1 MELNEILYFS
11 LIGLLLFAIELI
23 YFRVAIRFGIVD
35 KPNSRSSHVKP
46 AIRGGGIIFVFATLA
61 WSISRDF
68 SLPWFLMGVC
78 AIAIISFLDDVMS
91 LNPTVRFLIQLLAIL
106 LLFYQLWPISWPFYL
121 LVLAVIVCIGTLNAF
136 NFMDGI
142 NGITGVYAL
151 VALLSFSYIHAQVVA
166 FTELSFIIVVS
177 ISVLIFLFF
186 NFRKRAQC
194 FAGDVGSV
202 TIAFVLIFLLLQLIL
217 ATNNFLWPLLFLVY
231 GTDSIV
237 TIVFRIKRRENIF
250 KPHRTHL
257 FQYLSNELAWPHLT
271 VSLTYGVVQLLFNV
285 MLFFTLSRHQYVI
298 PIVSAVILVIAY
310 LIIRIKIV
318 RHISKDGSMTGRVGN

>member
-1 MELNEILYFS
+1 MELNQTLYFS

-46 AIRGGGIIFVFATLA
+46 AIRGGGIIFVFAVLV
-61 WSISRDF
+61 WSGSHDF
-68 SLPWFLMGVC
+68 SLPCFVFGAC
-78 AIAIISFLDDVMS
+78 AIAVISFLDDVMS
-91 LNPTVRFLIQLLAIL
+91 LNPLVRFLIQLLAVV
-106 LLFYQLWPISWPFYL
+106 LLFYQIGPSSWPAYL

-151 VALLSFSYIHAQVVA
+151 VALISFSYIHVQMIA
-166 FTELSFIIVVS
+166 FTELSLIIVVS
-177 ISVLIFLFF
+177 ISVLVFLFF

-217 ATNNFLWPLLFLVY
+217 VTNNFLWPLLFLVY

-237 TIVFRIKRRENIF
+237 TIIFRIKRRENIF

-257 FQYLSNELAWPHLT
+257 FQHLSNELGWPHLT
-271 VSLTYGVVQLLFNV
+271 VSLTYGAIQLLFNTI
-285 MLFFTLSRHQYVI
+285 LFITLSRHQYVV
-298 PIVSAVILVIAY
+298 PIVSAVIFIVVY

-318 RHISKDGSMTGRVGN
+318 RHISKSE

>member
-1 MELNEILYFS
+1 MELNQTFYFS
-11 LIGLLLFAIELI
+11 IIGLLLVAIELI
-23 YFRVAIRFGIVD
+23 YFRIAIRFGIVD

-46 AIRGGGIIFVFATLA
+46 AIRGGGVIFVFAILA
-61 WSISRDF
+61 WFFSNHF
-68 SLPWFLMGVC
+68 SLPWFVLGAC
-78 AIAIISFLDDVMS
+78 AIAVISFLDDIMS
-91 LNPTVRFLIQLLAIL
+91 LNPLVRFLIQLLAVL
-106 LLFYQLWPISWPFYL
+106 LMFYQVWPISWPIYL

-151 VALLSFSYIHAQVVA
+151 VALFSFFYVHTQVVA
-166 FTELSFIIVVS
+166 FTELSFILVVS
-177 ISVLIFLFF
+177 ISVLVFLFF

-202 TIAFVLIFLLLQLIL
+202 TIAFLLIFLLLQLIL
-217 ATNNFLWPLLFLVY
+217 VTNNFLWPLLFLVY

-237 TIVFRIKRRENIF
+237 TIIFRIKRRENIF

-271 VSLTYGVVQLLFNV
+271 VSLTYGAVQLIFNV
-285 MLFFTLSRHQYVI
+285 MLFVTLSSHQYVV
-298 PIVSAVILVIAY
+298 PVVSAVIFFVAY

-318 RHISKDGSMTGRVGN
+318 RHISKSK

>member
-1 MELNEILYFS
+1 MELNQTLYFF
-11 LIGLLLFAIELI
+11 LIGLLLVAIELI
-23 YFRVAIRFGIVD
+23 YFRVAIRFSIVD

-46 AIRGGGIIFVFATLA
+46 AIRGGGVIFVFAILT
-61 WSISRDF
+61 WFVSHDF
-68 SLPWFLMGVC
+68 LLTWFVLGAC
-78 AIAIISFLDDVMS
+78 AIAVISFLDDVMS
-91 LNPTVRFLIQLLAIL
+91 LNPLVRFLIQLLAVL
-106 LLFYQLWPISWPFYL
+106 FVFYQLWPISWPIYL
-121 LVLAVIVCIGTLNAF
+121 LVLAVIFCIGTLNAF

-151 VALLSFSYIHAQVVA
+151 VALISFFYIHTQVVA
-166 FTELSFIIVVS
+166 FTELSLIIVIS
-177 ISVLIFLFF
+177 ISILVFLFF

-217 ATNNFLWPLLFLVY
+217 ATNNFLWPLLFLIY

-237 TIVFRIKRRENIF
+237 TIIFRIKRKENIF

-285 MLFFTLSRHQYVI
+285 MLFFTLSRHQYVV
-298 PIVSAVILVIAY
+298 PIISAVAFLVAY
-310 LIIRIKIV
+310 LIIRIKIMQY
-318 RHISKDGSMTGRVGN
+318 ISKSGSKGN

>member
-1 MELNEILYFS
+1 MMPKNSLYF
-11 LIGLLLFAIELI
+11 LVIALLLFAIELI
-23 YFRVAIRFGIVD
+23 YFRIAIRFGIVD

-46 AIRGGGIIFVFATLA
+46 AIRGGGIIFVFAILA
-61 WSISRDF
+61 WYVSNYF
-68 SLPWFLMGVC
+68 SLPWFVLGAC

-91 LNPTVRFLIQLLAIL
+91 LNPLARFLIQLLAVL
-106 LLFYQLWPISWPFYL
+106 LMFYQLWPISWPVYL
-121 LVLAVIVCIGTLNAF
+121 LLLAVIVCIGTLNAF

-151 VALLSFSYIHAQVVA
+151 VTLFSFFYIHTQVVA
-166 FTELSFIIVVS
+166 FTELSFILVVS
-177 ISVLIFLFF
+177 ISVLVFLFF

-202 TIAFVLIFLLLQLIL
+202 TIAFVLIFLLLQLVL

-237 TIVFRIKRRENIF
+237 TIIFRIKRRENIF

-257 FQYLSNELAWPHLT
+257 FQYLSNELGWSHLT
-271 VSLTYGVVQLLFNV
+271 VSLTFGVIQLLFNI
-285 MLFFTLSRHQYVI
+285 MLFFTLSNHQYI
-298 PIVSAVILVIAY
+298 LPIVLAVTFLMAY
-310 LIIRIKIV
+310 LLIRIKIV
-318 RHISKDGSMTGRVGN
+318 QHISKSGSITDVARK

>member
-1 MELNEILYFS
+1 MELNQTIYFS

-46 AIRGGGIIFVFATLA
+46 AIRGGGIIFVFAILA
-61 WSISRDF
+61 WSASNHF
-68 SLPWFLMGVC
+68 SLPWFVLGVC

-91 LNPTVRFLIQLLAIL
+91 LNPTVRFLIQLLAIS
-106 LLFYQLWPISWPFYL
+106 LLFYQLWPINWPVYL
-121 LVLAVIVCIGTLNAF
+121 LVLAIIVCIGTLNAF

-151 VALLSFSYIHAQVVA
+151 VALLSFFYIHTQVVA

-177 ISVLIFLFF
+177 ISVLVFLFF

-237 TIVFRIKRRENIF
+237 TIIFRIKRKENIF

-271 VSLTYGVVQLLFNV
+271 VSLTYGAIQLLFNIV
-285 MLFFTLSRHQYVI
+285 LFFTLSRHQYVV
-298 PIVSAVILVIAY
+298 PIISAAIFIISY
-310 LIIRIKIV
+310 LLIRIKIV
-318 RHISKDGSMTGRVGN
+318 RHISKYGSMTGRVSK

>member
-1 MELNEILYFS
+1 MKLNEFFYFS
-11 LIGLLLFAIELI
+11 LIGFLLLVVLLA
-23 YFRVAIRFGIVD
+23 YFKIAAKFGIVD
-35 KPNSRSSHVKP
+35 KPNSRSSHAKP
-46 AIRGGGIIFVFATLA
+46 VIRGGGIIFIFALLIWFFTNSLL
-61 WSISRDF
+61 
-68 SLPWFLMGVC
+68 LPWFILGASV
-78 AIAIISFLDDVMS
+78 IAIISFLDDVMS
-91 LNPTVRFLIQLLAIL
+91 LNPLVRFLVQLMAVSLI
-106 LLFYQLWPISWPFYL
+106 FYQLMPISWPIYL
-121 LVLAVIVCIGTLNAF
+121 LLMAVIVCIGTLNAF

-151 VALLSFSYIHAQVVA
+151 VALFSFFYIHTQVVA
-166 FTELSFIIVVS
+166 FTELSFILVVS
-177 ISVLIFLFF
+177 ISVLVFLFF

-237 TIVFRIKRRENIF
+237 TIIFRIKRRENIF

-271 VSLTYGVVQLLFNV
+271 VSLTYGVIQLLFNA
-285 MLFFTLSRHQYVI
+285 MLFVTLSRHEYAV
-298 PIVSAVILVIAY
+298 PIVSAVIFIIAY
-310 LIIRIKIV
+310 LMIRIKIV
-318 RHISKDGSMTGRVGN
+318 RHISKKPNGF

>member
-1 MELNEILYFS
+1 MEFNQPLYFM
-11 LIGLLLFAIELI
+11 LISLLLIVVELI
-23 YFRVAIRFGIVD
+23 YFRVAIRYGIVD
-35 KPNSRSSHVKP
+35 KPNNRSSHARPV
-46 AIRGGGIIFVFATLA
+46 IRGGGVVFVFAVLM
-61 WSISRDF
+61 WSVSHDF
-68 SLPWFLMGVC
+68 LLPWFVLGAW
-78 AIAIISFLDDVMS
+78 AIAVISFLDDVIS
-91 LNPTVRFLIQLLAIL
+91 LNPAVRFLIQLLAVL
-106 LLFYQLWPISWPFYL
+106 FMFYQLWPISWPVYL
-121 LVLAVIVCIGTLNAF
+121 LVLAVIFCIGTLNAF

-151 VALLSFSYIHAQVVA
+151 VALLSFSYIHTQVIA
-166 FTELSFIIVVS
+166 FTDLSFIIVVS
-177 ISVLIFLFF
+177 ISVLLFLFF

-237 TIVFRIKRRENIF
+237 TIIFRIKRRENIF

-271 VSLTYGVVQLLFNV
+271 VSLVYGAVQLLFNV
-285 MLFFTLSRHQYVI
+285 MLFVTLSRHQYIV
-298 PIVSAVILVIAY
+298 PIVSAVIFLIAY
-310 LIIRIKIV
+310 LIIWIKIV
-318 RHISKDGSMTGRVGN
+318 KYISKSGSKSN